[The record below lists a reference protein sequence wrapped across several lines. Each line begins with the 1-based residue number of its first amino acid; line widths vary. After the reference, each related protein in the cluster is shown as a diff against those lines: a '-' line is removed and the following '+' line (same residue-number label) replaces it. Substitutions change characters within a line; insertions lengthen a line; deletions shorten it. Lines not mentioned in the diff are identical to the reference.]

1 MNVEERLKDYILT
14 NYKSIREFS
23 LVSGIAYST
32 IVNVLERGIMS
43 ANIGTIIKICQTLNI
58 SVDELS
64 QGRITQLAEE
74 NYPTV
79 EQIIRTAKEQMLS
92 ATDLTLNG
100 SAVEN
105 TELICLL
112 TLLDNVP
119 ETVIKNR
126 HLLKYYD
133 LLK

>member
-43 ANIGTIIKICQTLNI
+43 ANIGTVIKICQTLNI

-64 QGRITQLAEE
+64 QGRITQLTED
-74 NYPTV
+74 NYPSV

-100 SAVEN
+100 STVES
-105 TELICLL
+105 TELVCLL